1 MNDFNKSKDL
11 ELFETWRQT
20 QSKED
25 LGNLM
30 RQFEPLMFK
39 QVRRQSGSVPPSALS
54 AEAKKQAII
63 AFSTYDPE
71 KGAALSTHVYN
82 RLNKLK
88 RINSK
93 YQNAV
98 RLPENQHYNFS
109 DYNNS
114 FERLKETLNRDPSD
128 VEVASDLGWDKK
140 EVKRFRERLYS
151 DLYESGT
158 EVSSTHSRFDNT
170 KILMSLVEE
179 NLDHQ
184 EKIIWENVKKP
195 KDQQKSVPEMAQQ
208 LGVNV
213 NRFQY
218 IKSKMVNKIRK
229 LQNELGDFNT

>member
-1 MNDFNKSKDL
+1 MSDDFNKSKDL
-11 ELFETWRQT
+11 EYFQKWKDTG
-20 QSKED
+20 SKED
-25 LGNLM
+25 LGNLVK
-30 RQFEPLMFK
+30 QFEPLMFR
-39 QVRRQSGSVPPSALS
+39 QVRRLSGSVPPSALS

-63 AFSTYDPE
+63 AFNTYDPD

-98 RLPENQHYNFS
+98 RLPENQHFNFS
-109 DYNNS
+109 DYNNTV
-114 FERLKETLNRDPSD
+114 ERLKETLNRDPSD
-128 VEVASDLGWDKK
+128 NEVASDLGWDKK

-158 EVSSTHSRFDNT
+158 EVASTHSKFDNT
-170 KILMSLVEE
+170 KILTSLVEE
-179 NLDHQ
+179 SLDPQ
-184 EKIIWENVKKP
+184 ERIIWENVKKP
-195 KDQQKSVPEMAQQ
+195 KDQQKSVPDLAAE

-218 IKSKMVNKIRK
+218 IKSKLVKKIYK
-229 LQNELGDFNT
+229 LQGELGDFS